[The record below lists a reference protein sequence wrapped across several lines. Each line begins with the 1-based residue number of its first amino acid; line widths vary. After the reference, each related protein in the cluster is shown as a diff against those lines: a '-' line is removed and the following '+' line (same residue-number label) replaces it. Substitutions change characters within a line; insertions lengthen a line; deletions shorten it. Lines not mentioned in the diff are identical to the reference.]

1 MGRIEVYRNGIIL
14 IQQMIPHGSKFIKR
28 ITNIMSIIKGNIT
41 TVNGV
46 HGEISLNTG
55 KIHLILGANG
65 CGKTTLLK
73 TVLGLVDLKKGRLFY
88 GEKPLDSM
96 SLSRRSRIMAYVPQF
111 FNVNIPMSV
120 LEVVAMGRVD
130 SINPFAGLSTG
141 YKNIRER
148 ALRLL
153 TSWGIAELADRSVDK
168 LSGGELAVVNMARAV
183 MQDTEFILVDE
194 ADASLDIK
202 RAREFYQVI
211 RRLAYEE
218 HKGIAMVTHR
228 PHVVLSLRDDD
239 KVFAVMPG
247 GIMTE
252 RCVREVDSAF
262 LSEVYGCQL
271 KVIET
276 SEGRVL
282 ADG

>member
-1 MGRIEVYRNGIIL
+1 
-14 IQQMIPHGSKFIKR
+14 MIPHGSKFIKR
-28 ITNIMSIIKGNIT
+28 ITNIMTIIKGNIT

-228 PHVVLSLRDDD
+228 PHVVLSMRDDD